1 MRRILFVM
9 GTMGMGG
16 AEKSLVSLFNMLT
29 PDIMEKHGLSID
41 FMVPDIKGELMSEV
55 PEHIHI
61 VHAPYAFCCYALPCK
76 SAKKVLKSRVLVPVM
91 KAFYRLNCSRLWHD
105 ELSENE
111 NYWNANSRFIP
122 CLRKEYDLCIAYMNG
137 TATYFAIEKVR
148 AHRKVVWVHNEYGE
162 LRYND
167 SFQRKFYERTDLI
180 VTISNKCVE
189 SFAKHFPELKNK
201 VRMIENISSNSVIHD
216 KADAFFP
223 IEYCSTRTRIV
234 SIGRLTK
241 QKGFDIGIECM
252 LILKN
257 QDFDFDWYIIGE
269 GEEREAL
276 QKKISDLGLMDYI
289 HLIGIRKN
297 PYPYIKNAD
306 IFFQPSRY
314 EGKSITL
321 DEAKILEKPIVV
333 SNYSTV
339 YDSITSGVNGTICDL
354 SPDGLEYGLQEMISN
369 SDLRNRYI
377 DMLRRAEKGNEYEI
391 KKYVA
396 LMLGE

>member
-1 MRRILFVM
+1 
-9 GTMGMGG
+9 
-16 AEKSLVSLFNMLT
+16 
-29 PDIMEKHGLSID
+29 
-41 FMVPDIKGELMSEV
+41 
-55 PEHIHI
+55 
-61 VHAPYAFCCYALPCK
+61 
-76 SAKKVLKSRVLVPVM
+76 
-91 KAFYRLNCSRLWHD
+91 
-105 ELSENE
+105 
-111 NYWNANSRFIP
+111 
-122 CLRKEYDLCIAYMNG
+122 
-137 TATYFAIEKVR
+137 
-148 AHRKVVWVHNEYGE
+148 
-162 LRYND
+162 
-167 SFQRKFYERTDLI
+167 
-180 VTISNKCVE
+180 
-189 SFAKHFPELKNK
+189 
-201 VRMIENISSNSVIHD
+201 
-216 KADAFFP
+216 
-223 IEYCSTRTRIV
+223 
-234 SIGRLTK
+234 
-241 QKGFDIGIECM
+241 
-252 LILKN
+252 
-257 QDFDFDWYIIGE
+257 
-269 GEEREAL
+269 
-276 QKKISDLGLMDYI
+276 MDYI